1 MANFRKIGL
10 FGTRINFFN
19 NLCSSSRDASKLALH
34 FQKWVLSFRDSKANL
49 LVLICGVVCGVCWCN
64 VDRDSSVSKAPFR
77 AGTGMSV
84 FSFSAKKVA
93 LFCSFR
99 LLRTVDVYSKRF
111 PTWWLQL
118 VLLIFTRTWGNDPI

>member
-10 FGTRINFFN
+10 FGTRINFLN
-19 NLCSSSRDASKLALH
+19 NLYSSSRDASKLALH
-34 FQKWVLSFRDSKANL
+34 FQKWILSFRDSKANL

-64 VDRDSSVSKAPFR
+64 VDRDSP
-77 AGTGMSV
+77 GTGMSV